1 MREGEKSW
9 PGDCTRT
16 EYLPSYSRQLAI
28 PHRPGPHMPSLWRS
42 LLPSRAPRA
51 AHQEPACGVWLGRP
65 RANMPQLSHRQFLSL
80 NSDPIRHFLFFRD
93 NSHLEILSLRQVFPP
108 MFMFSGRKTL
118 RAHLSVFIAE
128 KNLKSA
134 LLWPHLEPSPSL
146 SVLTTYLLRWFRPRY
161 FSQFRYMS

>member
-9 PGDCTRT
+9 PGDCART

-51 AHQEPACGVWLGRP
+51 AHREPTCGVWLGRP

-80 NSDPIRHFLFFRD
+80 NSDPIRHFLFFVT
-93 NSHLEILSLRQVFPP
+93 ILASRYYF
-108 MFMFSGRKTL
+108 FDKFSPLCSRFRGGKCPYFSFIR
-118 RAHLSVFIAE
+118 FIAE
-128 KNLKSA
+128 KKLKSA
-134 LLWPHLEPSPSL
+134 LLWPCQEAYPSL
-146 SVLTTYLLRWFRPRY
+146 DVHAAYLLRWF
-161 FSQFRYMS
+161 

>member
-1 MREGEKSW
+1 MRKGEKSW
-9 PGDCTRT
+9 PGDRTRT
-16 EYLPSYSRQLAI
+16 EYLPSYPRQLAN
-28 PHRPGPHMPSLWRS
+28 PHRPGSYLPSVWGG
-42 LLPSRAPRA
+42 LLPSRDAPA
-51 AHQEPACGVWLGRP
+51 AHREPTCGVWLGRP

-134 LLWPHLEPSPSL
+134 LLWPHLEPPPSL
-146 SVLTTYLLRWFRPRY
+146 GVLTTYLLRWFRPRY